1 MRRQNN
7 VPDKE
12 TMPPTHTIGG
22 IVEHAAVLSS
32 PRVDKGRALPESA
45 RPGGEAW
52 LDYR

>member
-1 MRRQNN
+1 
-7 VPDKE
+7 
-12 TMPPTHTIGG
+12 MPPTHTIGG
-22 IVEHAAVLSS
+22 IVEHAAVLAS